1 MSKFENHENCDF
13 LVFRY
18 LKSESARVIIFCYI
32 NIQMKYII
40 DLCSFPILTKKS
52 MWKIKFKNRYLAIIS
67 LK

>member
-52 MWKIKFKNRYLAIIS
+52 M
-67 LK
+67 